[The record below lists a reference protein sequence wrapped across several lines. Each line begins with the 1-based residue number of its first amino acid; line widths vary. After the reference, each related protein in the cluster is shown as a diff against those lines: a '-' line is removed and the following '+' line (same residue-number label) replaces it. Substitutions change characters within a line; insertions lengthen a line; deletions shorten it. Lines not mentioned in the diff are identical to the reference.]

1 MTAKHTA
8 EKKTQPFG
16 RLALPKNGGAGER
29 RKSYCKLLLSCLFFC
44 FSKVTL
50 VRDFMGFTFQPSLPR
65 THIQSIYYILT
76 TLIHRDSQFQF
87 SNEKTKS
94 QRNLIIC

>member
-1 MTAKHTA
+1 
-8 EKKTQPFG
+8 
-16 RLALPKNGGAGER
+16 
-29 RKSYCKLLLSCLFFC
+29 
-44 FSKVTL
+44 
-50 VRDFMGFTFQPSLPR
+50 MGFTFQPSLPR

-94 QRNLIIC
+94 QRNLIICWGT